1 MAGLKRSK
9 SNKVIA
15 GVCGGLAK
23 RFDMDPTLMRII
35 YVVASVMTATVGALL
50 YVILWLII
58 PEE

>member
-9 SNKVIA
+9 TNKMLA

-35 YVVASVMTATVGALL
+35 YIVASVLTATVGFWL
-50 YVILWLII
+50 YLILWLVI

>member
-9 SNKVIA
+9 TNKMFA

-23 RFDMDPTLMRII
+23 RFDMDTTMMRII
-35 YVVASVMTATVGALL
+35 YVVASLLTATVGFWL
-50 YVILWLII
+50 YLILWMVI